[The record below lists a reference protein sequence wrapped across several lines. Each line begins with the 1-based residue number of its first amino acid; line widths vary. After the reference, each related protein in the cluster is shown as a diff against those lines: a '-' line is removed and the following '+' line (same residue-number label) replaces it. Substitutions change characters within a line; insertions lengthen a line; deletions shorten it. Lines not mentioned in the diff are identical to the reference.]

1 MGSRCLAEIETDLLA
16 KVLNFSS
23 TSKTLPDKDIVAT
36 IEDSVKD
43 LETEEAA
50 AVCGKIILTSIP
62 ANDNLS
68 KWVQSCERVT
78 VWHIGCS
85 FTGWQS

>member
-43 LETEEAA
+43 LENEEAA
-50 AVCGKIILTSIP
+50 AACGNIILTSIP

-68 KWVQSCERVT
+68 K
-78 VWHIGCS
+78 
-85 FTGWQS
+85 

>member
-1 MGSRCLAEIETDLLA
+1 MDSRCLAEIETDLVA

-36 IEDSVKD
+36 AEDSVKD
-43 LETEEAA
+43 LENKEAA
-50 AVCGKIILTSIP
+50 AVCGKIILASIT

-68 KWVQSCERVT
+68 K
-78 VWHIGCS
+78 
-85 FTGWQS
+85 